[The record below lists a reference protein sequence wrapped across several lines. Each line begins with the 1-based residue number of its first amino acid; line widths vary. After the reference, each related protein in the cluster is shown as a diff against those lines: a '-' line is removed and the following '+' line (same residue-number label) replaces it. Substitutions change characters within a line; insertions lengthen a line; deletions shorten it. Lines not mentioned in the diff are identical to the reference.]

1 MKKGLFIILC
11 LFLYSSSAWAGD
23 CNTTISTSTT
33 SKLTC
38 SANDELTITSSGTI
52 EVGGTAGTTTTAI
65 DGYPF
70 KDNLTINNAGT
81 ISGNGNY
88 PVSFRSSDNSTMI
101 NSGTIF
107 GQVSVIYLRDANN
120 FTLTNES
127 TGKIYTTYANTIK
140 SQEATDGIVIHNY
153 GKIYGGET
161 GVEKQLVITIAGG
174 TDANQ
179 GPKLYN
185 YSGGEIKGW
194 KWGFH
199 ATGSD
204 CVIDNAG
211 TIQVVNLYAIESECA
226 DTTLTNSGTIKNTT
240 DGVGDTISFLDASGV
255 ATITNSGTIET
266 AEDGAINLSKNS
278 NAVVTNTGTITA
290 DDEGALEASN
300 HIDLTFTN
308 SGTLTAADATL
319 DLRNAYTS
327 GSVDNGSGATV
338 INSGTITATA
348 GDAIAIGTE
357 TADDSRT
364 HNNATITNKGTISAT
379 DNSIIISEATTGTN
393 IVVDEE
399 ATFTGEIEMNSTATT
414 VTLSCTLTKDLDI
427 EIHNKTSMTVTN
439 NLCGND
445 TYEILDA
452 SLNADADN
460 SETNGY
466 IRIYGEDLEIAQNNP
481 KYRSENVLTKLRGLF
496 DAANYINWH
505 APEDK
510 MFKIFHSEQKREG
523 TYKGTMSG
531 VVGQLSP
538 FILGDIRNNFFVGY
552 TQQNGDFDNGEF
564 LGGDNFAL
572 GLKSVYENNGFKAS
586 FTPMVGVN
594 DLTVTDYD
602 TDTKTSIS
610 TNLFSEF
617 AGINTKLGKD
627 IELSEEGSLN
637 LSIQSTLGLQ
647 RFPDYLAKFGDGD
660 LSVDE
665 AIEQVLSLGFEVKY
679 IDEVAEGFIVQPY
692 AGININNNLNNSI
705 KITADGE
712 NKNVSPAS
720 SSATGYFAGLSI
732 TKNLD
737 KDLNFDFELS
747 YSNEDG
753 LINEVASVSL
763 VKYFRDKPKNQI
775 PKLDVRDIRKKL
787 DLEKI
792 DKNLTAQNDNKEEK
806 LNVIIKKTI
815 QENLV
820 SKHLIKE
827 LIKEV
832 ERLTLTNKIFKNKII
847 ENETRSFKNKIFEI
861 DYTEINKAVLI
872 GFLLVM
878 AFALYG
884 FLIFIA
890 STYKKIVFKLAN

>member
-23 CNTTISTSTT
+23 CNTTISSSTT

-38 SANDELTITSSGTI
+38 AANDELTITSDGTI

-65 DGYPF
+65 DGLND
-70 KDNLTINNAGT
+70 DNLTINNAGT

-88 PVSFRSSDNSTMI
+88 IMNLRNSENSTMT

-107 GQVSVIYLRDANN
+107 GQVSVIYPRAATN

-127 TGKIYTTYANTIK
+127 TGKIYTTYSNTIK
-140 SQEATDGIVIHNY
+140 SATVTDGLTIHNY
-153 GKIYGGET
+153 GKIYGGAT
-161 GVEKQLVITIAGG
+161 GVEKQLVITIEGG

-179 GPKLYN
+179 GPKIYN
-185 YSGGEIKGW
+185 YSGGEIKGY
-194 KWGFH
+194 KWGVH
-199 ATGSD
+199 TTGSD

-211 TIQVVNLYAIESECA
+211 TIQVVHLYAIESECA
-226 DTTLTNSGTIKNTT
+226 DTTLTNSGTIKNTL
-240 DGVGDTISFLDASGV
+240 DGQPDTISFLDASGV
-255 ATITNSGTIET
+255 ATITNSGTIEG

-278 NAVVTNTGTITA
+278 NAVVINTGTITA
-290 DDEGALEASN
+290 DDEGAFEASN

-319 DLRNAYTS
+319 DLRNAFS
-327 GSVDNGSGATV
+327 SDDVDNGSGATV
-338 INSGTITATA
+338 TNSGTITATA

-399 ATFTGEIEMNSTATT
+399 AAFTGEIEMNSTATT
-414 VTLSCTLTKDLDI
+414 VTLSCTLTEDLDI
-427 EIHNKTSMTVTN
+427 EIHNKTSMTVTS

-466 IRIYGEDLEIAQNNP
+466 IRVYGEDLEIAQNNP

-510 MFKIFHSEQKREG
+510 FFKIFHSAQKREG

-538 FILGDIRNNFFVGY
+538 FILGNIRNNFFVGY

-627 IELSEEGSLN
+627 IKLSEEGFLN

-647 RFPDYLAKFGDGD
+647 RFPEYLAKFSDGD

-665 AIEQVLSLGFEVKY
+665 AIEQVLGLGFEVKY
-679 IDEVAEGFIVQPY
+679 IDELAEGFVVQPY

-720 SSATGYFAGLSI
+720 SSTTGYFVGLSI
-732 TKNLD
+732 IKNLD

-763 VKYFRDKPKNQI
+763 VKYFGDKPKNQI
-775 PKLDVRDIRKKL
+775 PKLDVRDIRKKS

-792 DKNLTAQNDNKEEK
+792 NKNLTAQNDNKEEK

-832 ERLTLTNKIFKNKII
+832 ERLTLTNTIFKNKII
-847 ENETRSFKNKIFEI
+847 ENETKNFKNKIFEI
-861 DYTEINKAVLI
+861 DYAEINKTVLI

-878 AFALYG
+878 VFASYG

-890 STYKKIVFKLAN
+890 STYKKIIFKLAN

>member
-1 MKKGLFIILC
+1 MH
-11 LFLYSSSAWAGD
+11 A
-23 CNTTISTSTT
+23 T
-33 SKLTC
+33 
-38 SANDELTITSSGTI
+38 
-52 EVGGTAGTTTTAI
+52 
-65 DGYPF
+65 
-70 KDNLTINNAGT
+70 
-81 ISGNGNY
+81 
-88 PVSFRSSDNSTMI
+88 
-101 NSGTIF
+101 
-107 GQVSVIYLRDANN
+107 N

-140 SQEATDGIVIHNY
+140 SQSATDGIVIHNY
-153 GKIYGGET
+153 GKIYGGAT

-179 GPKLYN
+179 GPKIYN

-194 KWGFH
+194 KWGVH

-204 CVIDNAG
+204 CVFDNAG
-211 TIQVVNLYAIESECA
+211 TIEVVNLYAVESDCA
-226 DTTLTNSGTIKNTT
+226 GTTLTNSGTIKNTT
-240 DGVGDTISFLDASGV
+240 DGISDPIRFLDATGV
-255 ATITNSGTIET
+255 STITNSGTIES
-266 AEDGAINLSKNS
+266 AEDGALNLSITD

-300 HIDLTFTN
+300 HTNLTFTN

-319 DLRNAYTS
+319 DLRNAYSPTQ
-327 GSVDNGSGATV
+327 DNGSGATV
-338 INSGTITATA
+338 TNSGTITATA

-399 ATFTGEIEMNSTATT
+399 AAFTGEIEMNSTATT
-414 VTLSCTLTKDLDI
+414 VTLSCTLTEDLDI
-427 EIHNKTSMTVTN
+427 EVHNKTSMTVTN

-466 IRIYGEDLEIAQNNP
+466 IRVYGEDLEIAQNNP

-510 MFKIFHSEQKREG
+510 FFKIFHSAQKREG

-538 FILGDIRNNFFVGY
+538 FIFGDIRNNFFVGY
-552 TQQNGDFDNGEF
+552 TQQGGDFDNGEF

-594 DLTVTDYD
+594 DLTITDFD

-637 LSIQSTLGLQ
+637 LSVQSTLGLQ

-665 AIEQVLSLGFEVKY
+665 AIEQVLGLGFEVKY
-679 IDEVAEGFIVQPY
+679 IDELAEGFVVQPY

-720 SSATGYFAGLSI
+720 SSTTGYFAGLSI
-732 TKNLD
+732 IKNLD
-737 KDLNFDFELS
+737 EDLNFDFELS

-763 VKYFRDKPKNQI
+763 VKYFGDKPKNQI
-775 PKLDVRDIRKKL
+775 PKLDVRDIRKKP

-861 DYTEINKAVLI
+861 DYTEINKAVLL

-878 AFALYG
+878 AFASYG

-890 STYKKIVFKLAN
+890 SIYKKIIFKLAN